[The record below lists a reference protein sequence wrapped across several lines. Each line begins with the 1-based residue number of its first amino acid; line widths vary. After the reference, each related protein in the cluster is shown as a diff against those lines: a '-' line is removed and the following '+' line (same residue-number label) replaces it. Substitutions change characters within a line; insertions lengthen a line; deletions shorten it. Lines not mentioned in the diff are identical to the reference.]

1 MVIHYQLRTETK
13 HKMDLW
19 NRTVP
24 EKLPSERV
32 PSENSRCREPQ
43 QGAHRRSALTLPI
56 VDDGFTLPF
65 DMDITITYGGVPRPS
80 PGARD
85 NETPM
90 VGWPMPPMI
99 QGEPP
104 RDFED
109 LRGFMEGERYPSCIV
124 NPRKHPQER
133 GTTPVNIS
141 TNRPTERPQF
151 VTPVVRDERA
161 AHSGYGHGAAGDS
174 TSHESTV
181 RSGGH
186 PRPEDHFNDE
196 RNVRGP
202 GFDYERNLPA
212 GSHPRGR
219 ASANRPQGYLYEEH
233 SPRHGIIP
241 EFLFNEPQPRFPT
254 FSGRHDEWEAFWLK
268 FQLMS
273 RRYSW
278 SEEKQREQLLF
289 CLKGD
294 ALNFAATLR
303 PVVRDDLMMFS
314 MSLRDTFSHRT
325 PAETVRASLNNIKK
339 SSRESIHEYA
349 SRVREMMTKAYPDIG
364 MSETFNQLMIH
375 HLLQGLSDQSI
386 AYEVLIRKPRT
397 LSQAVDMITWHEC
410 CKETTS
416 QQSGIQQLRR
426 PDTSGET
433 TIPREDFHTQ
443 GVRRVN
449 GKRSVTGE
457 HLLDFGGDLKMPRLL
472 GPFKR
477 H

>member
-1 MVIHYQLRTETK
+1 
-13 HKMDLW
+13 MDLW

-24 EKLPSERV
+24 EKLPSDRV
-32 PSENSRCREPQ
+32 PNESSRFREPQ
-43 QGAHRRSALTLPI
+43 QSAHGRSALTLPI
-56 VDDGFTLPF
+56 VDNGFTLPF
-65 DMDITITYGGVPRPS
+65 DMDITITYGGVPQPS

-90 VGWPMPPMI
+90 GRWPMQPII

-109 LRGFMEGERYPSCIV
+109 DMRGFMEGERNPSCIV
-124 NPRKHPQER
+124 NPWKYQER

-151 VTPVVRDERA
+151 VTPIIVRDDRA
-161 AHSGYGHGAAGDS
+161 AHSGYDHGAAEGS
-174 TSHESTV
+174 APHESTV
-181 RSGGH
+181 RLGCGY
-186 PRPEDHFNDE
+186 PRPEDHLNDE

-202 GFDYERNLPA
+202 GLDYERILPA

-219 ASANRPQGYLYEEH
+219 ASAHRPQGYLYEEH
-233 SPRHGIIP
+233 TPRHGIIP
-241 EFLFNEPQPRFPT
+241 EFLFNEPRPHLPT
-254 FSGRHDEWEAFWLK
+254 FSGRRDEWEAFWLK
-268 FQLMS
+268 FQLMA

-303 PVVRDDLMMFS
+303 PVVRDDLMMLS
-314 MSLRDTFSHRT
+314 MSLRDRFSHRT

-339 SSRESIHEYA
+339 SSKESIYEYA
-349 SRVREMMTKAYPDIG
+349 SRVREMMSKAYPDIG
-364 MSETFNQLMIH
+364 MSERFNQLMIH

-386 AYEVLIRKPRT
+386 AYEVLIRKPKT
-397 LSQAVDMITWHEC
+397 LSQAVDMIKWHEC

-416 QQSGIQQLRR
+416 RHSEIQQLRR
-426 PDTSGET
+426 PDISGET
-433 TIPREDFHTQ
+433 TISGEDFHTL
-443 GVRRVN
+443 GVRRIN